1 MLNFLKQP
9 KFSIALFIAS
19 SLAAFILFIFLLFA
33 IKTLMTGH
41 GIPPLAKGGAGA
53 GDKYY
58 LNENYSEG
66 DLLITKVPRLKDML
80 AGPIISDLDPSMG
93 NEKAPVAIVIFSDYQ
108 CGFCQ
113 KQEQMLK
120 NLLNRYGDK
129 IRLIRK
135 DYPESDENSISF
147 LSAAA
152 GRCAQEQ
159 KKFWEY
165 HDLLFQNSNGLNSK
179 TLFELAKKLNL
190 NINQFNYCLS
200 GNEAEQL
207 IKDNIEEAD
216 ALGASGVPL
225 IYVNDREI
233 MGEITLEE
241 LEEIIKI
248 ELNNN

>member
-1 MLNFLKQP
+1 MFRFNNKNSLSLK
-9 KFSIALFIAS
+9 LFVAA
-19 SLAAFILFIFLLFA
+19 SLAVFILFGFLFFLINTRFNT
-33 IKTLMTGH
+33 IKKSGENN
-41 GIPPLAKGGAGA
+41 
-53 GDKYY
+53 KYY

-80 AGPIISDLDPSMG
+80 AGPIISDLDPGMG
-93 NEKAPVAIVIFSDYQ
+93 NKEAPVTIVIFSDYQ

-113 KQEQMLK
+113 KQEQI
-120 NLLNRYGDK
+120 LNELTSRYEEK

-147 LSAAA
+147 LAAVA

-165 HDLLFQNSNGLNSK
+165 HDLLFQNSGGLNSK
-179 TLFELAKKLNL
+179 ILFELARKLNL

-200 GNEAEQL
+200 GSEAEQL

-216 ALGASGVPL
+216 ALGISGVPF
-225 IYVNDREI
+225 IYVNDREV
-233 MGEITLEE
+233 MGQVDLEE
-241 LEEIIKI
+241 LKKIIEA
-248 ELNNN
+248 ELFK

>member
-1 MLNFLKQP
+1 MFKFNNKNSLSLK
-9 KFSIALFIAS
+9 LFVAA
-19 SLAAFILFIFLLFA
+19 SLAIFILFVFVFFITK
-33 IKTLMTGH
+33 IS
-41 GIPPLAKGGAGA
+41 PPLARGGADIRG
-53 GDKYY
+53 KYY

-80 AGPIISDLDPSMG
+80 AGPIISDLDPGMG
-93 NEKAPVAIVIFSDYQ
+93 NEKAPVTIVIFSDYQ

-113 KQEQMLK
+113 KQEQILK
-120 NLLNRYGDK
+120 NLLNQYGDK
-129 IRLIRK
+129 IRLIWK

-147 LSAAA
+147 LAAVA

-179 TLFELAKKLNL
+179 ILFELARKLNL

-200 GNEAEQL
+200 GSEAEQL

-216 ALGASGVPL
+216 ALGISGVPF
-225 IYVNDREI
+225 IYVNDREV
-233 MGEITLEE
+233 MGEITFEE
-241 LEEIIKI
+241 LRRIVEI
-248 ELNNN
+248 ELGKTKN

>member
-1 MLNFLKQP
+1 MLKIFKQP
-9 KFSIALFIAS
+9 KFPAKLFIAA
-19 SLAAFILFIFLLFA
+19 SLAIFIFFYFLFFL
-33 IKTLMTGH
+33 INTHFNTTK
-41 GIPPLAKGGAGA
+41 KS
-53 GDKYY
+53 DVSSKYY

-66 DLLITKVPRLKDML
+66 DLLATKVPRLEDML
-80 AGPIISDLDPSMG
+80 TGPIISDLDPGMG

-108 CGFCQ
+108 CGFCR
-113 KQEQMLK
+113 KQEQILK
-120 NLLNRYGDK
+120 NLLNQYGDK
-129 IRLIRK
+129 IRLIWK

-147 LSAAA
+147 LAAVA

-165 HDLLFQNSNGLNSK
+165 HDLLFQNSGGLNSK
-179 TLFELAKKLNL
+179 ILFELARKLNL

-216 ALGASGVPL
+216 ALGISGVPF

-233 MGEITLEE
+233 MGQIDLEE
-241 LEEIIKI
+241 LKKIIDK
-248 ELNNN
+248 ELTN